1 MKITNMNK
9 HLVLTIAVGDDYLQM
24 ASYTHPTIKAY
35 AERIGA
41 DFLCI
46 DESNTSTPHWEKFQ
60 IFDLLNK
67 YERIIYLDTDLI
79 VRDDCPDLFEVVPV
93 SELGMFNEAPFV
105 PDGRQAAMYEVCKA
119 HDTNVPDWD
128 GKYYNSGVMV
138 ISRTHKYL
146 FKKPDIESCIFYE
159 QS

>member
-1 MKITNMNK
+1 MK
-9 HLVLTIAVGDDYLQM
+9 HLVLTIAVGDDYCQM

-67 YERIIYLDTDLI
+67 Y
-79 VRDDCPDLFEVVPV
+79 
-93 SELGMFNEAPFV
+93 
-105 PDGRQAAMYEVCKA
+105 
-119 HDTNVPDWD
+119 
-128 GKYYNSGVMV
+128 
-138 ISRTHKYL
+138 
-146 FKKPDIESCIFYE
+146 
-159 QS
+159 